1 MQLLHLND
9 SSNYIMED
17 TDPRW
22 AYFFFWSIKNGF
34 FCLSF
39 CPFLKV
45 THNKYEEGYL
55 VRRLELEN
63 VYWVEILG
71 NC

>member
-1 MQLLHLND
+1 MIPVTISWKIQIHAGLIFSSGPLKMAFFVFLFVHL
-9 SSNYIMED
+9 
-17 TDPRW
+17 
-22 AYFFFWSIKNGF
+22 
-34 FCLSF
+34 
-39 CPFLKV
+39 FLKV